1 MCLFP
6 ATSLASSTRHIWHKY
21 DEAQHRELQLT
32 ILAKI
37 MPRLRKPNDLIS
49 YTSNKN
55 YAINA
60 LETWPMPNIQTFSIE
75 TSESEQGNVSNKTN
89 QIYEIACSESFER

>member
-6 ATSLASSTRHIWHKY
+6 ATSLASSTRHILHKY

-60 LETWPMPNIQTFSIE
+60 LETWPMPTFRPSALKL
-75 TSESEQGNVSNKTN
+75 QKVSK
-89 QIYEIACSESFER
+89 AM